1 MWLETNAIPQET
13 SSDLQTDLHPDRLT
27 YQGNSNLSER
37 DDAHTKAQKV
47 HKRQSS

>member
-13 SSDLQTDLHPDRLT
+13 SSDLQTDLYPGRLT
-27 YQGNSNLSER
+27 YKGNSNLFER

-47 HKRQSS
+47 QQRQSS